1 MPPSTAAETLLERNP
16 MTGIILDC
24 DPGIDDAIALA
35 LAVASPGITVRA
47 VTAVAGNR
55 PVETTTRNARRLL
68 DLFGAGHIPVYS
80 GAARSLAYSEPR
92 CSTSHGE
99 DGLGGIDIGSGD
111 SIGTEHATDVIAAA
125 LAGSD
130 GRDLTLVAVG
140 PLTNLALVEIKH
152 PGLLARAADILV
164 MGGSAFTG
172 GNITPAAEFNFWS
185 DPLAAHVVLSSGAN
199 LRIFGLDVTSRAA
212 MTPDFLGRLVRSGGN
227 SARKLHEM
235 LKVYGLSDP
244 LLHDTCPV
252 AFLVEPGLFTS
263 VRGYMQVEWSP
274 GLGEGRS
281 HFWPDTLETR
291 PKPSNVSVVTHV
303 DNGALLALL
312 EERLVRL
319 P

>member
-1 MPPSTAAETLLERNP
+1 

-24 DPGIDDAIALA
+24 DPGVDDAIALA
-35 LAVASPGITVRA
+35 LAVASPEIRLRA

-55 PVETTTRNARRLL
+55 PVETTSRNARRLL
-68 DLFGAGHIPVYS
+68 DLLGAGDIPVYA

-99 DGLGGIDIGSGD
+99 DGLGGIDIGSGN
-111 SIGTEHATDVIAAA
+111 SIGSDHATDIIAAA
-125 LAGSD
+125 LAGPQ
-130 GRDLTLVAVG
+130 GAELTLVAVG
-140 PLTNLALVEIKH
+140 PLTNLALVEIKY
-152 PGLLARAADILV
+152 PGLLARAAAILV
-164 MGGSAFTG
+164 MGGAAFTA

-185 DPLAAHVVLSSGAN
+185 DPLAAHVVLSSGAD
-199 LRIFGLDVTSRAA
+199 LRIFGLDVTSRVA
-212 MTPDFLGRLVRSGGN
+212 MTPDFLGRLARGGGN
-227 SARKLHEM
+227 SARKLHDM
-235 LKVYGLSDP
+235 LKVYGRSDP

-252 AFLVEPGLFTS
+252 AFLVEPGMFTS
-263 VRGYMQVEWSP
+263 ERGYMQIDWSP

-281 HFWPDTLETR
+281 HFWPEMMETR

-303 DNGALLALL
+303 DNGALLTLL